1 MTRFVLIGG
10 VVVEDIRVAVLDGE
24 CSIDFAA
31 SDQEAVIMGQGCSSV
46 TTVLEDSVI
55 SQYAAA
61 MATKIQGWL
70 SDGFNDVGVLGFT
83 DKYDR
88 ENCSVNW
95 TWVDVEASCLPLTKR
110 IDGYE
115 VRVIAA
121 AIDDMRR
128 LSESNAPNE
137 TGGFIVG
144 IVNRNTKVLTVVKC
158 LQAPTDSSA
167 TPTQFLLGNEGAKRH
182 SKVIEEN
189 SGGTLTYIGTWH
201 SHPMG
206 GTASATD
213 RATYNKLFGRRN
225 FPSLCLIWKVGGS
238 IECIP

>member
-1 MTRFVLIGG
+1 M
-10 VVVEDIRVAVLDGE
+10 DGE

-31 SDQEAVIMGQGCSSV
+31 SDQEAFIMGQGCSSV